1 MPPDIPAAKRAGLV
15 VDLDRMAA
23 EGDGWMTPEE
33 RYALKMHG
41 VCPQGQPGA
50 FMLRIRTSGVVDSD
64 AARALA
70 DLADDAGGGWVHL
83 TTRQQVE
90 LHHVPARRVPPSL
103 ERIRRMGLSN
113 RSTCGHTMR
122 GVMSCPEAG
131 VGLEEPFDCYP
142 DARATADSILART
155 PQLDTQMPQRI
166 NVAFGGCPACR
177 EHALINDLS
186 FVSVLRPDSEL
197 GPAPE
202 LGYEVW
208 IGGSLGKTNPTMAV
222 KAVDFLPRSQVLA
235 AANALFDIFI
245 QHCDFDDPRKGR
257 LKFLIRKLGAEQVV
271 ELFRARLAQRLA
283 EEWPGPHPVSTP
295 LSASLASIFSKA
307 PEGGW
312 GSGVRPQRTPGW
324 AMVTVNVPL
333 GDIDSADLRELAR
346 VADNYADEELHIT
359 RNQNVMFR
367 HVRIEE
373 VPVVREI
380 VERLGMGL
388 EGTDQARD
396 VRSCTGGPVC
406 SLALTPSQRLGFDLL
421 DHPALAR
428 NSSLRVHIS
437 GCPNACAQHQTA
449 DLGFS
454 GGKVTVGGSS
464 VIGYHVWLGGD
475 LRTGT
480 FGQAVG
486 RVAHSD
492 VPAIVS
498 AIAGIW
504 EALRERGETLS
515 QTVARLGI
523 EAYQAQIEA
532 VFRGRWE
539 PGPEPMPPGPGPL
552 PLIDLRV
559 PAVVGA

>member
-1 MPPDIPAAKRAGLV
+1 MPPDVPAAKRAGLP
-15 VDLDRMAA
+15 VDLDRLAA
-23 EGDGWMTPEE
+23 EGDDWMTGEE

-41 VCPQGQPGA
+41 VCAQGQPGV
-50 FMLRIRTSGVVDSD
+50 FMVRIRTSGVIDSD

-70 DLADDAGGGWVHL
+70 GLADDVSGGWVHL
-83 TTRQQVE
+83 TTRQQAE
-90 LHHVPARRVPPSL
+90 LHHVPARLVPPTL
-103 ERIRRMGLSN
+103 ERVRRMGLSN
-113 RSTCGHTMR
+113 KSTCGHTMR
-122 GVMSCPEAG
+122 GVLSCPEAG

-142 DARATADSILART
+142 DARATADSIIART
-155 PQLDTQMPQRI
+155 PKLDTQMPQRI

-186 FVSVLRPDSEL
+186 FVSVL
-197 GPAPE
+197 GPGGE

-208 IGGSLGKTNPTMAV
+208 IGGSLGKTNPTLAV
-222 KAVDFLPRSQVLA
+222 KAIDFLPRRSVLA
-235 AANALFDIFI
+235 AANALFDVFI
-245 QHCDFDDPRKGR
+245 EHCDFDDPRKGR
-257 LKFLIRKLGAEQVV
+257 LKFLLRKLGADRVV
-271 ELFRARLAQRLA
+271 ELFLAALGARLR
-283 EEWPGPHPVSTP
+283 EEWPEPHPVSTP
-295 LSASLASIFSKA
+295 LSSSLASIFSRA

-333 GDIDSADLRELAR
+333 GDIDSGDLRELAR
-346 VADNYADEELHIT
+346 LADNYADEELHIT

-428 NSSLRVHIS
+428 NSGLRVHIS

-454 GGKVTVGGSS
+454 GGKVTIGGNS
-464 VIGYHVWLGGD
+464 VIGYQVWLGGD

-486 RVAHSD
+486 RVSHSD

-515 QTVARLGI
+515 DTVARLGI

-539 PGPEPMPPGPGPL
+539 PGPEPAPPGPDPL
-552 PLIDLRV
+552 AVIDLRV